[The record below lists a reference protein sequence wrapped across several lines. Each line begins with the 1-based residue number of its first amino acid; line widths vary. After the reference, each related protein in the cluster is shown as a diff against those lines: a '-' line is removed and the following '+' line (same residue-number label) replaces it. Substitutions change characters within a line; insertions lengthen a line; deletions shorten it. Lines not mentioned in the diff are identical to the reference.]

1 MSAAKESI
9 QDRLRMT
16 HLNADIEELKK
27 SVEETVRPPPV
38 DEKDPRDEETWTFAF
53 DHTDK
58 RGKRWAGELTNAILT
73 LEEQGYVAVL
83 RSRLQ
88 GGQPTESLDSSVVE
102 LNMAIS
108 WLSYSLKKKPEW
120 AKDLL
125 SLRDPAIVFAL
136 WERVRSHEDRYFR
149 RGTDTTES

>member
-88 GGQPTESLDSSVVE
+88 GGQPTESLDSSSS
-102 LNMAIS
+102 I
-108 WLSYSLKKKPEW
+108 W
-120 AKDLL
+120 
-125 SLRDPAIVFAL
+125 R
-136 WERVRSHEDRYFR
+136 FR
-149 RGTDTTES
+149 GCRTL